1 MVVGHLVALAV
12 CLLAPVDRNDA
23 DVRRFRARIAY
34 DGKNFHGVQK
44 NQADGAPLRTVL
56 SQLEDSLQPALG
68 QCVVFRAA
76 GRTDAGASASG
87 QVVSFDARLCASSC
101 ERT

>member
-1 MVVGHLVALAV
+1 MVGGHLVALAV

-44 NQADGAPLRTVL
+44 NQADGVPLRTVL
-56 SQLEDSLQPALG
+56 SQLRWQTQAHRSMRWSPYG
-68 QCVVFRAA
+68 PV
-76 GRTDAGASASG
+76 
-87 QVVSFDARLCASSC
+87 
-101 ERT
+101 